1 MLQRML
7 RAARLDSSLYEEVEA
22 NPQYMREAFFV
33 VLLAALAGAIGS
45 ALDYGARGV
54 VAPILGAIV
63 GWVIWSA
70 ITLFI
75 GTTITKGPETR
86 SDMGEM
92 LRTLGYAH
100 SPLLL
105 SVFSFLP
112 GVGALIQSIAQFW
125 MLVAGVVAI
134 RQALDFTTGRAILT
148 VFLGWLVVIALTVL
162 LGIVFVGL
170 AGVGG
175 GGG

>member
-1 MLQRML
+1 MLQRMI
-7 RAARLDSSLYEEVEA
+7 RAARLDASLYEQVEA
-22 NPQYMREAFFV
+22 DPRYTREAFFV
-33 VLLAALAGAIGS
+33 VLLASIAGAVGS

-54 VAPILGAIV
+54 VAPILGGILGWAI
-63 GWVIWSA
+63 WAA
-70 ITLFI
+70 ITLWI
-75 GTTITKGPETR
+75 GTTLTRGPETR

-100 SPLLL
+100 TPLLL

-112 GVGALIQSIAQFW
+112 GVGYPIQSIAQLW

-148 VFLGWLVVIALTVL
+148 VFLGWVVVIALTFL
-162 LGIVFVGL
+162 LGILFVGL
-170 AGVGG
+170 MGFGG
-175 GGG
+175 H